1 MNKMKLLVDSAN
13 ILPWAMTTNGIIETG
28 IIVEIHNYDAQDII
42 DHLLQ
47 DLGSKEKILEIIDR
61 IEEK

>member
-1 MNKMKLLVDSAN
+1 MNKMKLLVDSAD
-13 ILPWAMTTNGIIETG
+13 ILPWAMTTNGHIETG

-42 DHLLQ
+42 DQLLQ